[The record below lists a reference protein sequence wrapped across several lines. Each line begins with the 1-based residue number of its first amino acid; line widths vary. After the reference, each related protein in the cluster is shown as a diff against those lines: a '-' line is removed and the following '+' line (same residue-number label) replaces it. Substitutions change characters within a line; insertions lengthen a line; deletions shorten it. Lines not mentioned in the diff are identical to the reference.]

1 MDINYPP
8 ILIDSL
14 KNKHLLLDA
23 NIFRDF
29 ASKPSV
35 FTSFF
40 IDLKKSGVTL
50 TTLDFIIIELLKG
63 SADITKY
70 KEKEK
75 LINDITEGVIIP
87 INQEMILNAY
97 KLIKQY
103 GIDGA
108 SISVTDIILG
118 ASLIQFKKNLFLLTR
133 DTTDFLQRI
142 FELSSIINI
151 PCSKGIFTYGVY
163 QYTQ

>member
-1 MDINYPP
+1 MEINYDPA
-8 ILIDSL
+8 LINSL
-14 KNKHLLLDA
+14 RNKHLLLDT
-23 NIFRDF
+23 NIFRDV

-40 IDLKKSGVTL
+40 NLLKNSDVTLATIDLVK
-50 TTLDFIIIELLKG
+50 FEILKG
-63 SADITKY
+63 SANNLKY
-70 KEKEK
+70 EEKEQMIK
-75 LINDITEGVIIP
+75 DITEEVIIP
-87 INQEMILNAY
+87 TTSEMIASVY
-97 KLIKQY
+97 ELIKQY

-108 SISVTDIILG
+108 SISVTDLYLG
-118 ASLIQFKKNLFLLTR
+118 AALIQFKKNLFLLTR

-142 FELSSIINI
+142 FELSGVINI